1 MTTRKIQA
9 GFTLV
14 ELIVVLTIISIV
26 AAIVASSA
34 LAARVQANEGAVRG
48 ALKTVQSASISYRSS
63 QGAYAVSLA
72 ALGSSYL
79 GGGLES
85 GDKSGYRF
93 ELKAGNQGETY
104 TCTAVPKTANFTGV
118 RSYCTDV
125 FNAIYLYDNAPG
137 LTADGSSCP
146 PGGTALA
153 GG

>member
-1 MTTRKIQA
+1 MNTKKIQA

-14 ELIVVLTIISIV
+14 ELIVVITIISIV

-34 LAARVQANEGAVRG
+34 LATRVQANEGAVRG

-63 QGAYAVSLA
+63 QGAYATSLA
-72 ALGSSYL
+72 ALGSSYV
-79 GGGLES
+79 GGGLEG

-93 ELKAGNQGETY
+93 ELKSGNQGETY

-125 FNAIYLYDNAPG
+125 FNVIYLYDNAPG
-137 LTADGSSCP
+137 LAADGSSCP
-146 PGGTALA
+146 SGGTALS